1 MMFVDMILLSYT
13 PASAKFL
20 QHQLNLLARSSDS
33 LDLTVNL
40 EKLISLCL
48 GMVVILPDVKRKKE
62 RKERKKKW

>member
-1 MMFVDMILLSYT
+1 MMFADMILLSYT
-13 PASAKFL
+13 PAGL
-20 QHQLNLLARSSDS
+20 QHQLNLLARNSDS